1 MFICFHVPKIFMFP
15 CYNISR
21 RREGISIGAKF
32 FLECVCARPGYHHV
46 RLWLPPSAPMAAT
59 ISAVAA
65 TMCAIIAMMYVMAV
79 TKHMAGMSR
88 AVPLGGAADT

>member
-1 MFICFHVPKIFMFP
+1 
-15 CYNISR
+15 
-21 RREGISIGAKF
+21 
-32 FLECVCARPGYHHV
+32 
-46 RLWLPPSAPMAAT
+46 MAAT